1 MKIPTA
7 SILTMALLYASAVPV
22 RAEYTLIL
30 KNGRRITV
38 ESYREEKGL
47 LKFNGLGGEIGISK
61 EQIQEIRKGAT
72 GAPGDLNMTA
82 QEPSSASDGNVPP
95 AQEGVVAPPGADQE
109 RVREENEYEARLRD
123 LENKIKTAN
132 EHYLESVRGN
142 ASPEPMQTFS
152 EEQLKTRQDD
162 VSARFKDAQNNPSE
176 PSPVKLLNPSPFTS
190 LPPTVTEIQ
199 PAGRTVSPHETPQA
213 LTPNEQQLYNLR
225 QRTLELERERERLLN
240 EMKQRN
246 LTPAASNQ

>member
-7 SILTMALLYASAVPV
+7 SILTAALLCAPTMPA

-47 LKFNGLGGEIGISK
+47 VKFNGLGGEIGISK

-72 GAPGDLNMTA
+72 GAPGDLDMTA
-82 QEPSSASDGNVPP
+82 QEPLSPADVNVPP
-95 AQEGVVAPPGADQE
+95 AEEGVVARPGADQE
-109 RVREENEYEARLRD
+109 RARDEKEYEAKLRD
-123 LENKIKTAN
+123 LENKIKAAN
-132 EHYLESVRGN
+132 EHYLESVRGS
-142 ASPEPMQTFS
+142 ASPEPMQAFR

-176 PSPVKLLNPSPFTS
+176 PAPVKLLNPSPFTS

-199 PAGRTVSPHETPQA
+199 PTGRTLSPYETPQA
-213 LTPNEQQLYNLR
+213 LTPNEQELYNLR
-225 QRTLELERERERLLN
+225 QRTLELERDRERLLN

-246 LTPAASNQ
+246 LTPASNQ